1 VSTEELL
8 EDGWLFIGSAPAT
21 QQGRGSQGV
30 GIMLSPLAV
39 KALDEKHVDLGPRV
53 VAERLL
59 AKEAL
64 RRGAAA
70 KSLGVL
76 LISGIAPV
84 STAPDEEWDEY
95 YSTVSAA
102 VARARKGD
110 VVIMG
115 TDGNASIGRGR
126 LDGSSSSQERAGAVG
141 PFGFAHI
148 NASGR
153 RLRSFMETHA
163 LASLSSFYR
172 KVHYGTWQ
180 HPRSKL
186 QHQLDHLLVSCGE
199 LKRFTDAGSLH
210 GQLIDSDHR
219 AIGCNIHVAIQ
230 LQRKRPSTTARS
242 KLSPKYRI
250 ASQSIEQ
257 RPRVMTSGP
266 RARNM
271 QTQRAV

>member
-1 VSTEELL
+1 MSTEELL

-141 PFGFAHI
+141 LFGFAHI
-148 NASGR
+148 
-153 RLRSFMETHA
+153 MH
-163 LASLSSFYR
+163 LAGGCVPSWKR
-172 KVHYGTWQ
+172 M
-180 HPRSKL
+180 
-186 QHQLDHLLVSCGE
+186 HLP
-199 LKRFTDAGSLH
+199 
-210 GQLIDSDHR
+210 
-219 AIGCNIHVAIQ
+219 
-230 LQRKRPSTTARS
+230 PSAPFTAR
-242 KLSPKYRI
+242 YTM
-250 ASQSIEQ
+250 AHGSIHA
-257 RPRVMTSGP
+257 RSYSTS
-266 RARNM
+266 
-271 QTQRAV
+271 